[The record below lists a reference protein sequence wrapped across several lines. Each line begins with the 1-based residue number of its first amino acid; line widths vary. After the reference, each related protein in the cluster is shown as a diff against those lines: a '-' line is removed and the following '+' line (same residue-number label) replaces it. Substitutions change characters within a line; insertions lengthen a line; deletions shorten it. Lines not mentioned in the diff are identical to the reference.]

1 MIDYKYFDLFWT
13 GSIDKEWKIEY
24 DGGVITDWELFEDV
38 IELKESLCSEK
49 ELRFGCCEASSI
61 KFKVGNIVR
70 PLIGLQLDVSVVVNH
85 HDDDPL
91 AIGKYKVESDNITAD
106 RMYREI
112 TAHDAMYDIIGADVA
127 AWYNTILPEE
137 KSTVTLRQ
145 FRESFLQHFGL
156 DWVLPEGGL
165 VNDSMAVERTITPE
179 QISGKDVI
187 TAICEINGCFGHIG
201 RDGKFHFIYLPQ
213 AIEGLYPSDDLF
225 PDHAPEWM
233 VQAKTGHL
241 YPQDPGSIRI
251 DPTVHIEPYCESYV
265 TKRITKLQIRQ
276 EENDIGLIYGDGD
289 NCYIIEDNFLVYG
302 KSTEQLQVIAEN
314 IFGKITDIVYR
325 PFNAV
330 VMGNPCIEVGD
341 PVRLPTRYEI
351 IEGYV
356 LERTM
361 KGIQALRDTYVAQGT
376 LQYDE
381 EVNSM
386 HKSIIQLRGKSN
398 KLTQTI
404 EKTQIDMADMEKELY
419 NTIEITAQ
427 EFSANLQNTKSGLE
441 AIISATAG
449 GLEAEIKNTKEG
461 LEASINATAGQIRT
475 EVSQTYETKAG
486 AQSNYDTLS
495 SSISQ
500 TVDKIDIEVSRATAA
515 EGTLS
520 SAISLANSQI
530 VLKADANGRMVQVAL
545 GADPKNGSAFKVD
558 ADNIDLTANDVMN
571 LMSGGTLNLSAMDIN
586 IVSNNW
592 SVDSQGNM
600 VCNSLS
606 AVKFTGQAIDDLNK
620 AIFDSETMRRMQ
632 EIVDLYNQKFITI
645 EELLTNDK
653 VLFDQLDA
661 KVYMWQYQGSGTVS
675 SSYKMVPINGLQN
688 YVSSVDVT
696 GYRYLIVRCQ
706 GSIDGIVG
714 GTTADTAY
722 LSLTFSNDPATNNP
736 DTPVVHIV
744 GKNVDTS
751 GTGKGSY
758 GCGPNSEGYD
768 RWYNAYIDVSAL
780 SGAYELKCFLHGAFI
795 SNAGGLL
802 WCSKITLTNQAP
814 S

>member
-49 ELRFGCCEASSI
+49 ELRFGCCEASSV

-112 TAHDAMYDIIGADVA
+112 TAYDAMYDIIGTDVA
-127 AWYNTILPEE
+127 AWYNTILPEDE
-137 KSTVTLRQ
+137 STVTLRQ
-145 FRESFLQHFGL
+145 FRESFLQHFGIE
-156 DWVLPEGGL
+156 WMLPEGGL
-165 VNDSMAVERTITPE
+165 VNDSMTVERTITPE

-213 AIEGLYPSDDLF
+213 AIEGLYPANDLF

-441 AIISATAG
+441 A
-449 GLEAEIKNTKEG
+449 
-461 LEASINATAGQIRT
+461 SINATAGQIRT

-486 AQSNYDTLS
+486 AQTQYNNLS

-500 TVDKIDIEVSRATAA
+500 TSQEIAAEVSRATAA
-515 EGTLS
+515 EGNLS
-520 SAISLANSQI
+520 SRIQMLAGQI

-545 GADPKNGSAFKVD
+545 DASPATGSEFKVD
-558 ADNIDLTANDVMN
+558 ADNINMTANDVMN

-586 IVSNNW
+586 IISNNW
-592 SVDSQGNM
+592 SVNSNGDM

-661 KVYMWQYQGSGTVS
+661 KVYMWQYQGSGTVQNA
-675 SSYKMVPINGLQN
+675 YKMVPVNGLEN
-688 YVSSVDVT
+688 YINIDVT
-696 GYRYLIVRCQ
+696 GYRYVVARCK
-706 GSIDGIVG
+706 GSISGTPG
-714 GTTADTAY
+714 GTTVNIAY
-722 LSLTFSNDPATNNP
+722 LSLTFSSDPGTNNS
-736 DTPVVHIV
+736 DTPVVHV
-744 GKNVDTS
+744 VSKGNDTS
-751 GTGKGSY
+751 DTGKGLQ
-758 GCGPNSEGYD
+758 GCGPNGEGTD
-768 RWYNAYIDVSAL
+768 LWYNVYIDVSAL
-780 SGAYELKCFLHGAFI
+780 SGTYSLNCFLHNTFL
-795 SNAGGLL
+795 SSAGGLL
-802 WCSKITLTNQAP
+802 WCSKIMLTNQAP